1 MAESKK
7 VSRRRFLLYT
17 AVGAI
22 VIGVAA
28 GTYYLTSKPTVT
40 STPTTTS
47 TLTSSPSPT
56 ITTSTT
62 QISTVTSSTTTMT
75 STRPTGK
82 ITTLLHKAPWLE
94 AYKKIIEQ
102 YKNVSGNEVVLETVA
117 GIPDL
122 RDKYIADATQGT
134 ALYDIYT
141 LVPVIALSL
150 IPNQLYP
157 IEKIHPSYKPDP
169 NIIQH
174 PYGFYKGSNYIFPL
188 NNNPEI
194 IFYRKD
200 LFDEVGL
207 KPPATWDDVVEAAK
221 TLHNPSK
228 EIYGFIPRGSAD
240 PITEY
245 TMLRSFGGDWF
256 VDWEKGDFTVRVNDA
271 NGLATFETLALLAK
285 YSPPS
290 PNTISQT
297 DIGNYMMSGK
307 GAQTLVVAALATS
320 MDDPKLSKVPN
331 LIDYAPPPKGVAP
344 GGMSTAVDGG
354 FGLGVPLKSKNI
366 PVAIDFAEFCAT
378 KEAQYIMAQYGTAP
392 CRMDVLQDPNL
403 LKDPKNRYLKAAAQ
417 VIPNQVS
424 WPCIPEQP
432 YIKNTIFAKLVDKV
446 LTGYPVKQALNECAE
461 EIYKYMKEKG
471 YKTSW
476 TPNLWEK

>member
-1 MAESKK
+1 
-7 VSRRRFLLYT
+7 
-17 AVGAI
+17 
-22 VIGVAA
+22 
-28 GTYYLTSKPTVT
+28 
-40 STPTTTS
+40 TTT
-47 TLTSSPSPT
+47 TKIT
-56 ITTSTT
+56 IT
-62 QISTVTSSTTTMT
+62 
-75 STRPTGK
+75 RPQGK
-82 ITTLLHKAPWLE
+82 ISTLLHKAPWLE
-94 AYKKIIEQ
+94 AYKKIIEKYQ
-102 YKNVSGNEVVLETVA
+102 SLTGNEVVLETVA

-122 RDKYIADATQGT
+122 RDKYLADATQGT

-150 IPNQLYP
+150 IPNHLYP
-157 IEKIHPSYKPDP
+157 IEKIYPDYKPDR

-174 PYGFYKGSNYIFPL
+174 PYGFYKGSNYLFPL

-194 IFYRKD
+194 FFYRKD

-207 KPPATWDDVVEAAK
+207 KPPITWDDVIEAAK

-256 VDWEKGDFTVRVNDA
+256 VDWENGDFTVRVNDA
-271 NGLATFETLALLAK
+271 KGLATFETLAELVK

-320 MDDPKLSKVPN
+320 MDNPNLSKVPN
-331 LIDYAPPPKGVAP
+331 LIDYAPPPRGAVP
-344 GGMSTAVDGG
+344 EGIQTCVDGG

-366 PVAIDFAEFCAT
+366 DVAIDFAEYCAT
-378 KEAQYIMAQYGTAP
+378 KDAQYLMVQYGTAP
-392 CRMDVLQDPNL
+392 CRIDVANDPNL
-403 LKDPKNRYLKAAAQ
+403 LKDPNVRYLKAAAK
-417 VIPNQVS
+417 VIPQQVS
-424 WPCIPEQP
+424 WPCIPEEH
-432 YIKNTIFAKLVDKV
+432 
-446 LTGYPVKQALNECAE
+446 ALCQ
-461 EIYKYMKEKG
+461 IG
-471 YKTSW
+471 
-476 TPNLWEK
+476 